1 MGRHCHLFVVFHLGL
16 LLSGGRA
23 DDGDPLLLG
32 RLGHHHTPL
41 TVPQMSVDS
50 LQILDLVLAVITNVR
65 IVHFG
70 IEILVVSLGS
80 NFVLGSVSTF
90 CGIQMVMHSMHR
102 AIMDPARVTN

>member
-1 MGRHCHLFVVFHLGL
+1 MTNEAEVVCSHGVGSHCHLLIEFALGL
-16 LLSGGRA
+16 LVTGGWT

-32 RLGHHHTPL
+32 SLRHGQAAV

-65 IVHFG
+65 VLHFR

-90 CGIQMVMHSMHR
+90 C
-102 AIMDPARVTN
+102 

>member
-1 MGRHCHLFVVFHLGL
+1 MGSHCHLFIEFSREL
-16 LLSGGRA
+16 LLSRRRA

-32 RLGHHHTPL
+32 SLRDGQAAV

-65 IVHFG
+65 VLHFR
-70 IEILVVSLGS
+70 IEILVVPLGS

-90 CGIQMVMHSMHR
+90 C
-102 AIMDPARVTN
+102 